1 MYIYKYTYIYI
12 YMCIFSLFIV
22 SPHPLH
28 CSRSHLSYL
37 CLTKNTIRFS
47 RSFGSFSARSW
58 IIPRRKLGANLLGL
72 VWWFKL
78 DGPPTPKCP
87 IFFVF
92 FSEWLPLV
100 DFFFHHTKPTEWTW
114 KDSKKG
120 EKKKA
125 PFNGFS
131 LYTHKQTGQKFSY
144 GQFFLLAC
152 KKWRPLFRR
161 DTVVTWSVLISWL

>member
-12 YMCIFSLFIV
+12 YVCIFSLFIV

-100 DFFFHHTKPTEWTW
+100 DVFFHHTKPTEWTW

-131 LYTHKQTGQKFSY
+131 LHTSKLARNFRMAN
-144 GQFFLLAC
+144 FFCWHAKNEGLC
-152 KKWRPLFRR
+152 F
-161 DTVVTWSVLISWL
+161 VVTLWSPDLC